1 MPGQRKCENIMSC
14 RETNE
19 HSRRRVMPAGKVGVT
34 LTISARALKDLQ
46 RMQEQAVKAA
56 LESPELYWR

>member
-1 MPGQRKCENIMSC
+1 MSC

-19 HSRRRVMPAGKVGVT
+19 HSRRQVMPAGEVGVT
-34 LTISARALKDLQ
+34 LTISARALKELQ
-46 RMQEQAVKAA
+46 RMQEQTVKAA